1 MAVTDPVG
9 DFIARI
15 RNAQMARHKTV
26 EIPASKL
33 LKAITELLLDQGF
46 IRGYRV
52 VPTPQGQDKIIIALK
67 YDPVTGEPVIKEFKR
82 VSKPGRRIY
91 VKAADVPRVRS
102 GLGVAI
108 VSTSQGVMTDK
119 EARRRN
125 IGGELIATIF

>member
-1 MAVTDPVG
+1 MAVTDPVA
-9 DFIARI
+9 DYIARI
-15 RNAQMARHKTV
+15 KNAQQARHKTV

-46 IRGYRV
+46 IHGYRV
-52 VPTPQGQDKIIIALK
+52 VSTPQGQDKLIIALK
-67 YDPVTGEPVIKEFKR
+67 YDPVTGEPVIKEFTR

-91 VKAADVPRVRS
+91 VRASELPRVRS

-108 VSTSQGVMTDK
+108 ISTSQGVLTDK

-125 IGGELIATIF
+125 IGGELLATIF